1 MLEQRT
7 VVIGPSVQ
15 VQHSLREVVETA
27 AAEVP
32 QGIAV
37 VVGNQPMDGRTCKI
51 CNLKVS
57 RSLKHHVW
65 RIHLPW
71 FWRPELA
78 CWKCEK
84 ACAGAAELEDGHL
97 KRHPEGG
104 LSNREPAS
112 YVDGHNEGH
121 S

>member
-37 VVGNQPMDGRTCKI
+37 VVGNQPMDGRT
-51 CNLKVS
+51 
-57 RSLKHHVW
+57 
-65 RIHLPW
+65 
-71 FWRPELA
+71 
-78 CWKCEK
+78 
-84 ACAGAAELEDGHL
+84 
-97 KRHPEGG
+97 
-104 LSNREPAS
+104 
-112 YVDGHNEGH
+112 
-121 S
+121 